1 MFHKG
6 EWFFFNVIFECII
19 CFRVKNGF
27 PLAFRI
33 GKFSRN
39 VTVLTSFQNFL
50 GLITSFPENCTVY
63 QKSLY
68 VQITDFSIKFSMTSN
83 QWKEGKQKCL

>member
-1 MFHKG
+1 MFQKG
-6 EWFFFNVIFECII
+6 EWFFLNNVEEFFNLTFEWII

-33 GKFSRN
+33 GNYSRN

-50 GLITSFPENCTVY
+50 GLITNLSENCTVY

-68 VQITDFSIKFSMTSN
+68 IQITLQIF
-83 QWKEGKQKCL
+83 L